1 MSVPMGIGSF
11 DRSAAAGAVANGESA
26 IANGLGCWSIGHG
39 SSNRFAAAIGI
50 RSSSS
55 TVILRVETELGMDGR
70 IEETWNKWKALAL
83 ALTCASVRSMQHVE
97 ARDNSAKKDTV
108 TGIRTGE
115 GPWMVS
121 DHGRRSEDRQ
131 RHIQT
136 AGATRANV
144 SLMGCNGRHGRMRN

>member
-11 DRSAAAGAVANGESA
+11 DRSAAAEAVANGESA
-26 IANGLGCWSIGHG
+26 IANGLGCWSIGHR

-50 RSSSS
+50 RSSSP

-83 ALTCASVRSMQHVE
+83 ALTCASVRSMHHLE

-108 TGIRTGE
+108 KGNRA
-115 GPWMVS
+115 
-121 DHGRRSEDRQ
+121 GRAHRLVLLDRGRGDDKTDT

-136 AGATRANV
+136 AGATRPT
-144 SLMGCNGRHGRMRN
+144 SC